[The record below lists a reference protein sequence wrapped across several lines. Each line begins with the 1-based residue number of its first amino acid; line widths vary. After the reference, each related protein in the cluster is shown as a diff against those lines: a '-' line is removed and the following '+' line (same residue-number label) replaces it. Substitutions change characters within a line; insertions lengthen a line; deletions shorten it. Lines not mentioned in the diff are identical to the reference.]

1 MTKLV
6 LHILTATLALS
17 TCACGYLRSAV
28 TGSMMEDVAAA
39 TAKHDDVDLV
49 TAAAPTYILLLEG
62 LLEGNPKSQR
72 LLVAAAEAYLSYGT
86 IVESEDLNRAGR
98 LYARAKEYGLRALR
112 QERGVGDLV
121 EAPYPVYATIADK
134 LDDADLPVVFWAA
147 SSWGA
152 WIASHTESVT
162 ALAELPRVILLM
174 NWVLERDESY
184 YYASPHVFLGV
195 YHAALP
201 PMLGGDPDRA
211 RRHFDRALELTESRA
226 LTVHVQMARHY
237 ARQVYDRE
245 LYVSLLTKVLD
256 SPVDDIPE
264 LTLQNRAA
272 QRLAEQ
278 LLEETDAY
286 F

>member
-1 MTKLV
+1 MSKLV
-6 LHILTATLALS
+6 LHGLAATLLLG

-28 TGSMMEDVAAA
+28 TGPMIENVAAA
-39 TAKHDDVDLV
+39 AAKHDDVDLV
-49 TAAAPTYILLLEG
+49 TSAAPTYILLLEG
-62 LLEGNPKSQR
+62 LLEGSPKSQN
-72 LLVAAAEAYLSYGT
+72 LLMAAAEAYLSYGA
-86 IVESEDLNRAGR
+86 IVESSDPSRAGR
-98 LYARAKEYGLRALR
+98 LYARAMQYGLRALS
-112 QERGVGDLV
+112 QERGVANLL
-121 EAPYPVYATIADK
+121 EAPYPEFATIVDK
-134 LDDADLPVVFWAA
+134 LRDADLPVVFWAA

-152 WIASHTESVT
+152 WIASNTESVT

-184 YYASPHVFLGV
+184 YHASPHVFLGM

-201 PMLGGDPDRA
+201 TMLGGDPDRA
-211 RRHFDRALELTESRA
+211 RRHFERAMELTESKA
-226 LTVHVQMARHY
+226 LSVQVQMARYY

-245 LYVSLLTKVLD
+245 LYVSLLTTVLAA
-256 SPVDDIPE
+256 SADDIPE